1 MISEYDRT
9 QVIIQQNSGSATIQ
23 ELRRKQAR
31 EDLRDIL
38 VNLSSKNE
46 NAAALF
52 NIIFD
57 PLIGE

>member
-9 QVIIQQNSGSATIQ
+9 QVLIQQNSGSRTIQ
-23 ELRRKQAR
+23 ELRRKEAK

-38 VNLSSKNE
+38 VKLSSTNE

-52 NIIFD
+52 NIILD